1 MDGQTGLN
9 LDDNWEIICPWAQI
23 MVGTTMPI
31 HITEN
36 MIEMT
41 DEILEKLKILTLL
54 EATEL
59 VTQIEETFG
68 EELKESEFDKNRL
81 A

>member
-41 DEILEKLKILTLL
+41 DEIL
-54 EATEL
+54 
-59 VTQIEETFG
+59 
-68 EELKESEFDKNRL
+68 
-81 A
+81 